1 MRDSKAYRIAVKG
14 LKIGQ
19 HSFHYELDSNFF
31 SLFEE
36 APFTEA
42 LFEVDIEFDK
52 RSNLFV
58 LKFDINGKI
67 ETPCDRCLAQINL
80 PVKGAYELIV
90 KLEEEAETNDPDIIY
105 LDPMADFIDLKS
117 ILYDYINLSVPM
129 HMSYDC
135 ENGEPRPCDESALK
149 YLKEEKRKEEK
160 SDNPIWDALKEL
172 KNHS

>member
-1 MRDSKAYRIAVKG
+1 MRESKAYRIAVKG
-14 LKIGQ
+14 LKIGH

-31 SLFEE
+31 SLFEG
-36 APFTEA
+36 APFTKA

-52 RSNLFV
+52 RSNFFV

-67 ETPCDRCLAQINL
+67 ETPCDRCLAKIKL
-80 PVKGAYELIV
+80 PVKGAYDLIV
-90 KLEEEAETNDPDIIY
+90 KLEEEAETNDPDIIF

-135 ENGEPRPCDESALK
+135 EKDDPRPCDESALK
-149 YLKEEKRKEEK
+149 YLEEGKDIEGKTG
-160 SDNPIWDALKEL
+160 NPIWDALKEL